1 MNGDGEQGTIQIQQ
15 EPAYFPVDVV
25 VFVSML
31 PSSIRFTCLPHS
43 TMECLLKLP
52 SLEMVFSTNRIDG
65 PTQSKLENI
74 LSSVSEERENVFISE
89 TINNH
94 QSSKNKSTN
103 APAANL
109 NSNEGGLN
117 VTCSMTDFSLKFY
130 NRLAIR
136 NPFESRFFYNDQ
148 SSNLV
153 VI

>member
-1 MNGDGEQGTIQIQQ
+1 
-15 EPAYFPVDVV
+15 
-25 VFVSML
+25 
-31 PSSIRFTCLPHS
+31 
-43 TMECLLKLP
+43 
-52 SLEMVFSTNRIDG
+52 MVFSTNRIDG